1 MAGFSHQEKYL
12 VPNLFLTAFLPPK
25 EWTYKNDRPKNSGER
40 SNLIDHEGLFGSGNK
55 KINVPGILLCILAS
69 KCRLL
74 ILWFTSPIWSCPVI
88 TKLAFLKTNSASPPG
103 CLKGRHLIKNW
114 IHLPTT
120 CLSTQLQMK
129 TLTTFLCLLL
139 WCNLFLSKFQ
149 KCLSV
154 LSNRNIKW
162 VRYVILS
169 SQVVT
174 KREGKKKKLRWN

>member
-1 MAGFSHQEKYL
+1 MARFSYQEKY
-12 VPNLFLTAFLPPK
+12 FLLSLLLRALLPPK
-25 EWTYKNDRPKNSGER
+25 EWTYKTDRPKTSSER
-40 SNLIDHEGLFGSGNK
+40 LKFNWSWRAFWSLEK
-55 KINVPGILLCILAS
+55 KKKVNVPGILLCIIAS

-74 ILWFTSPIWSCPVI
+74 ILRFTSPIWTCPVI
-88 TKLAFLKTNSASPPG
+88 TKPAFQKTNSASPPG
-103 CLKGRHLIKNW
+103 CLIGRHLIKNW

-120 CLSTQLQMK
+120 CPSTQLQMK
-129 TLTTFLCLLL
+129 TLTFFLCLLL

-169 SQVVT
+169 
-174 KREGKKKKLRWN
+174 L